1 MTKVLLQTTIPPT
14 EDDWHIGRFSLVRD
28 FLADATD
35 ESNAKLFDVTA
46 RDIERGADGNDK
58 VLPRL
63 GESEFDELWLFAVD
77 VGDGLTEADKKGI
90 VRFQQRGGGLL
101 LTRDHMDLGSCICS
115 LGRVGAAHIFH
126 TNQQDPDESRR
137 RIDDDVTTYI
147 SFPNYHSGAN
157 GDYQII
163 QPTQNLREVYKPL
176 LQKPDGSLIE
186 RFPSH
191 PHEGDVYLPEDS
203 ETGQIIAVGNSKLTG
218 RNFNLI
224 IAFDREADESGNL
237 LGRSIAESSFHH
249 FADYNW
255 DTTKGCPTFVT
266 EKTGDGFAKNPE
278 ALGDVKQYVK
288 NAALWLANN

>member
-1 MTKVLLQTTIPPT
+1 MIKVLLQTTIPQT

-28 FLADATD
+28 FLANAVD
-35 ESNAKLFDVTA
+35 ESGANLFEVAA
-46 RDIERGADGNDK
+46 RDIEKDADGNDK
-58 VLPRL
+58 VLSRL
-63 GESEFDELWLFAVD
+63 DESDFNELWLFAVD
-77 VGDGLTEADKKGI
+77 VGDGLTDADKQGI

-101 LTRDHMDLGSCICS
+101 LTRDHQDLGSCICS

-126 TNQQDPDESRR
+126 TNQQDPDETRR
-137 RIDDDVTTYI
+137 CIDDNISTYI
-147 SFPNYHSGAN
+147 SFHSGAN
-157 GDYQII
+157 GDFQII
-163 QPTQNLREVYKPL
+163 KPIQSLRDVYKPL

-186 RFPSH
+186 HFPAH
-191 PHEGDVYLPEDS
+191 PHEGDVYLPQDS

-218 RNFNLI
+218 RSFNLI
-224 IAFDREADESGNL
+224 IAFDREPDENGNL

-266 EKTGDGFAKNPE
+266 EEPGDGFAKNPE
-278 ALGDVKQYVK
+278 ALKDVKQYVK